1 MCIAGKSLQYSYCDY
16 WLYGGVQDPSAELLK
31 KSKKYQEQRLF
42 NLTSTPKT
50 LKSLKFE
57 KDHIAELN
65 KAKAVGTVP
74 ENQKRSDC
82 LGRNAERKIG
92 LSPTTNVV
100 RTSNGRRF
108 DETTSIVRMVDVRGN
123 DKMLHSVKTKGGV
136 AIIGVRKTDDA
147 PITTEGC
154 AATKNKRSH

>member
-1 MCIAGKSLQYSYCDY
+1 MPNSTKQK
-16 WLYGGVQDPSAELLK
+16 LK
-31 KSKKYQEQRLF
+31 EQF
-42 NLTSTPKT
+42 QK
-50 LKSLKFE
+50 
-57 KDHIAELN
+57 
-65 KAKAVGTVP
+65 
-74 ENQKRSDC
+74 NQRRSDC

-108 DETTSIVRMVDVRGN
+108 DETTSDVRMVDVKEN
-123 DKMLHSVKTKGGV
+123 DAMLHSVKMKGDV
-136 AIIGVRKTDDA
+136 TIVNMMRRDLAMIVGVRKTDDA